1 MSQHSPSPIQAYL
14 HELILFVL
22 LIALF
27 GLAGG
32 LMPNFLSVRS
42 QLILSKHL
50 WEIAILAIAM
60 TPIII
65 TGGIDLSVGSAMGLC
80 AVTFGSSYE
89 FTQSVLLSSILC
101 VSIGTLG
108 GAINGWLITWL
119 RVHPLIITLATYAG
133 FRGIAEGISQGASY
147 SQFGDGFGQ
156 LALGSLWQIPFP
168 AFVFGLLA
176 IAFAIGLA
184 KTPTGRFIYAI
195 GHNETAATFSGIR
208 VDRIKFWLYTLSG
221 TLAGLATL
229 VYVSRFDSAK
239 ADTGTGIELEVIT
252 AVVIGGTSIFGG
264 RGNILGTCLGLLLIH
279 ETKSF
284 VGRYFRIDE
293 LKLILVGALLIG
305 SLLAQRLF
313 FRHTDE

>member
-1 MSQHSPSPIQAYL
+1 MLSASRFKSYL

-22 LIALF
+22 LLALF
-27 GLAGG
+27 GIAGG
-32 LMPNFLSVRS
+32 LMPNFLSTRS

-80 AVTFGSSYE
+80 AVTFGISFE
-89 FTQSVLLSSILC
+89 FTESVLLSSAVCLL
-101 VSIGTLG
+101 VGTLG

-133 FRGIAEGISQGASY
+133 FRGIAEGVSQGASY

-168 AFVFGLLA
+168 AFVFMLLA
-176 IAFAIGLA
+176 ITMAVALA
-184 KTPTGRFIYAI
+184 RTPTGRFVYAI
-195 GHNETAATFSGIR
+195 GHNEKAAKFSG
-208 VDRIKFWLYTLSG
+208 VQTDRIKFWLYTLSG

-264 RGNILGTCLGLLLIH
+264 RGNILGTALGLLLIH
-279 ETKSF
+279 ETKLF
-284 VGRYFRIDE
+284 VSRYFRIEE
-293 LKLILVGALLIG
+293 LKSILVGMLLIG

-313 FRHTDE
+313 SRHSDD

>member
-1 MSQHSPSPIQAYL
+1 MLPASRFKSYL

-22 LIALF
+22 LLALF
-27 GLAGG
+27 GIAGG
-32 LMPNFLSVRS
+32 LMPNFLSTRS

-80 AVTFGSSYE
+80 AVTFGISFE
-89 FTQSVLLSSILC
+89 FTESVLLSSVVCLL
-101 VSIGTLG
+101 VGTLG

-133 FRGIAEGISQGASY
+133 FRGIAEGVSQGASY

-168 AFVFGLLA
+168 AFVFMLLA
-176 IAFAIGLA
+176 ITMAVALA
-184 KTPTGRFIYAI
+184 RTPTGRFVYAI
-195 GHNETAATFSGIR
+195 GHNEKAARFSG
-208 VDRIKFWLYTLSG
+208 VQTDRIKFWLYTLSG

-264 RGNILGTCLGLLLIH
+264 RGNILGTALGLLLIH
-279 ETKSF
+279 ETKLF
-284 VGRYFRIDE
+284 VSRYFRIEE
-293 LKLILVGALLIG
+293 LKSILVGMLLIG
-305 SLLAQRLF
+305 ALLAQRLF
-313 FRHTDE
+313 SRHSDD